1 MLKAPL
7 FSEFVTC
14 SQISADLVVHH
25 RHQGREKYDIFPLKQ
40 TFLWEYFP
48 KKVDPENIVLSLRFG
63 PMRVW
68 EEE

>member
-14 SQISADLVVHH
+14 SQISADLVAHH
-25 RHQGREKYDIFPLKQ
+25 RHQGRKKYDIFPLKQ
-40 TFLWEYFP
+40 TFFWEYFP
-48 KKVDPENIVLSLRFG
+48 KKVDPENIVWSLRFG

-68 EEE
+68 EE

>member
-25 RHQGREKYDIFPLKQ
+25 QGREKYDIFPLKQ
-40 TFLWEYFP
+40 TFLWEYYP
-48 KKVDPENIVLSLRFG
+48 KKVDPENIVWSLRFG
-63 PMRVW
+63 TMRVW